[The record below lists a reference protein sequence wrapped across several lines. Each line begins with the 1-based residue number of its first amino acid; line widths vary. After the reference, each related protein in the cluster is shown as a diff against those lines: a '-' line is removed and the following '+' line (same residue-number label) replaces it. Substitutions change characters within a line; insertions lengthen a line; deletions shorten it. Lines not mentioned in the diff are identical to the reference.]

1 MIIED
6 FWQKKKDWPKWKYA
20 KKHNIFAC

>member
-6 FWQKKKDWPKWKYA
+6 CWHRNDWPKWKYA
-20 KKHNIFAC
+20 KKT

>member
-6 FWQKKKDWPKWKYA
+6 YRQRNDWPKWKYA
-20 KKHNIFAC
+20 KKHN